1 MPGPLS
7 SLKILD
13 FSTLLPGPFASM
25 MLADMGAEVLRVEAP
40 HRPDMVRLM
49 PPFDEEGN
57 SSWHA
62 LLNRSKR
69 SLALDLKKP
78 GATEVIKRLVSVG
91 GYDIVLEQFRPGVMG
106 RLGIGYETLAAVNP
120 QLIYCAITGYG
131 QTGPYKGR
139 AGHDLNYL
147 ALAGVMSH
155 TGRKDSGPVPPGV
168 QVADVGGGS
177 LGAVTGILAAVIHRQ
192 VTGEG
197 QMVDISMFDMSIAWH
212 SHVVSAFLV
221 GGTVP
226 DYESWNLN
234 GGGFYDCYETADG
247 RYLSVGSLEP
257 QFWQGFCAAIG
268 RPKLI
273 EPGLAAVPGQVA
285 DLKGEIGAVIRGR
298 TLAEWTAVFAE
309 YDVCVEPVLTVPEML
324 EHPQTQA
331 RGMVVEVV
339 QGNGRGQQQI
349 ASPYKFSRSQ
359 PAYRHTGVQT
369 GSHSQEVLREL
380 GYSEGEILVL
390 RDEDVLG

>member
-1 MPGPLS
+1 MTGPLS

-49 PPFDEEGN
+49 PPFDEDGN
-57 SSWHA
+57 SAWHA

-78 GATEVIKRLVSVG
+78 GATEVIERLVGEG
-91 GYDIVLEQFRPGVMG
+91 GYDIVLEQFRPGVMD
-106 RLGIGYETLAAVNP
+106 RLGVGYVALSAVNP
-120 QLIYCAITGYG
+120 ALIYCAITGYG
-131 QTGPYKGR
+131 QTGPYKDR

-155 TGRKDSGPVPPGV
+155 TGRKDGGPQPPGV

-192 VTGEG
+192 ATGEG
-197 QMVDISMFDMSIAWH
+197 QMVDISMFDMAIAWH
-212 SHVVSAFLV
+212 SHVVSSYLV

-257 QFWQGFCAAIG
+257 QFWRGFCIAIG
-268 RPKLI
+268 QPDLI
-273 EPGLAAVPGQVA
+273 ERGFAAVPGQMEDVKA
-285 DLKGEIGAVIRGR
+285 EIAAVIRSK
-298 TLAEWTAVFAE
+298 TLAGWAAVFDQ

-324 EHPQTQA
+324 QHPQTRA
-331 RGMVVEVV
+331 REMVVAVEQV
-339 QGNGRGQQQI
+339 NGVRQRQI

-359 PAYRHTGVQT
+359 PEYKHTGMKT
-369 GSHSQEVLREL
+369 GSHSKEVLREL
-380 GYSEGEILVL
+380 GYSREEIVALQEG
-390 RDEDVLG
+390 DVLG

>member
-25 MLADMGAEVLRVEAP
+25 TLADMGAEVLRVEAP

-49 PPFDEEGN
+49 QPFDEEGN

-78 GATEVIKRLVSVG
+78 GATEVIKRLVSEG
-91 GYDIVLEQFRPGVMG
+91 GYDIVLEQFRPGVME
-106 RLGIGYETLAAVNP
+106 RLGIDYKALAAVNSR
-120 QLIYCAITGYG
+120 LIYCAITGYG
-131 QTGPYKGR
+131 QTGPYKDR

-155 TGRKDSGPVPPGV
+155 TGRKESGPMPPGV

-177 LGAVTGILAAVIHRQ
+177 LGAVTGILAAVIERQ
-192 VTGEG
+192 VTGQG
-197 QMVDISMFDMSIAWH
+197 QMVDISMFDMAIAWH
-212 SHVVSAFLV
+212 SHVVSAYLV
-221 GGTVP
+221 GGRVP
-226 DYESWNLN
+226 DYESWGLN
-234 GGGFYDCYETADG
+234 GGGFYDCYETKDG

-257 QFWQGFCAAIG
+257 QFWQGFCTAIG
-268 RPKLI
+268 RTDLI
-273 EPGLAAVPGQVA
+273 KWGFAAVPGQMA
-285 DLKGEIGAVIRGR
+285 DLKAEIAAVIKER
-298 TLAEWTAVFAE
+298 TLAEWTAVFAK

-331 RGMVVEVV
+331 RGMIVEVM
-339 QGNGRGQQQI
+339 QTNGRSQQQI

-359 PAYRHTGVQT
+359 PAYKHTGMKPGT
-369 GSHSQEVLREL
+369 HSEEVLREL
-380 GYSEGEILVL
+380 GYWEEEITLLRGEG
-390 RDEDVLG
+390 VLG

>member
-1 MPGPLS
+1 MGPLS

-13 FSTLLPGPFASM
+13 FSTLLPGPFATM

-40 HRPDMVRLM
+40 QRPDMVQLM

-57 SSWHA
+57 SAWHA

-78 GATEVIKRLVSVG
+78 GATEVIKRLVGEG
-91 GYDIVLEQFRPGVMG
+91 GYDIVLEQFRPGVMD
-106 RLGIGYETLAAVNP
+106 RLGVGYEALTAVNP
-120 QLIYCAITGYG
+120 GLIYCAITGYG
-131 QTGPYKGR
+131 QTGPYKDR

-147 ALAGVMSH
+147 ALAGVLSH
-155 TGRKDSGPVPPGV
+155 TGRREGGPLPPGV

-177 LGAVTGILAAVIHRQ
+177 LGAVTGILAAVIHRL
-192 VTGEG
+192 VTGQG
-197 QMVDISMFDMSIAWH
+197 QIVDISMFDMSIAWH
-212 SHVVSAFLV
+212 SHVVSSYLV

-257 QFWQGFCAAIG
+257 QFWQGFCTAIE
-268 RPKLI
+268 RPELI
-273 EPGLAAVPGQVA
+273 ELGFAAVPGQMG
-285 DLKGEIGAVIRGR
+285 DLKAEIAAVIEEKE
-298 TLAEWTAVFAE
+298 LAEWTAVFDQ

-324 EHPQTQA
+324 GHSQTQA
-331 RGMVVEVV
+331 RGMVVEVM
-339 QGNGRGQQQI
+339 QGNGRSQQQI

-359 PAYRHTGVQT
+359 PEYKHTGVQT

-380 GYSEGEILVL
+380 GYTEREIEALL
-390 RDEDVLG
+390 R

>member
-1 MPGPLS
+1 MGPLS

-40 HRPDMVRLM
+40 HRPDMVQLM

-57 SSWHA
+57 SAWHA

-78 GATEVIKRLVSVG
+78 GATEVIKRLVGVG
-91 GYDIVLEQFRPGVMG
+91 GYDIVLEQFRPGVMD
-106 RLGIGYETLAAVNP
+106 RLGVGYETLAAVNP
-120 QLIYCAITGYG
+120 GLIYCAITCYG
-131 QTGPYKGR
+131 QTGPYKDR

-147 ALAGVMSH
+147 ALAGVLSH
-155 TGRKDSGPVPPGV
+155 TGRREGGPLPPGV

-212 SHVVSAFLV
+212 SHVVSSYLV

-257 QFWQGFCAAIG
+257 QFWQGFCTAIE
-268 RPKLI
+268 RPELI
-273 EPGLAAVPGQVA
+273 ELGFAAVPGQMG
-285 DLKGEIGAVIRGR
+285 DLKAEIAAVIEEKE
-298 TLAEWTAVFAE
+298 LAEWTAVFDQ

-324 EHPQTQA
+324 GHSQTQA
-331 RGMVVEVV
+331 RGMVVEVM
-339 QGNGRGQQQI
+339 QGNGRSQQQI

-359 PAYRHTGVQT
+359 PEYKHTGVQT

-380 GYSEGEILVL
+380 GYTEREIEALL
-390 RDEDVLG
+390 R